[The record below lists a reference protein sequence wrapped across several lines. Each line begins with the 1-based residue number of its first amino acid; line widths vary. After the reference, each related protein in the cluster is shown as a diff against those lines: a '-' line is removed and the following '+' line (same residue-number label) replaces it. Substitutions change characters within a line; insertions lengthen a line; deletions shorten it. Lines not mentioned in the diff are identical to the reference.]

1 MQAAKEDE
9 ELKECTF
16 TPVMQTDKDQK
27 KRTKVF
33 KYEQF
38 LKEEFIQSQQKFLQD
53 KEEKRKKA

>member
-27 KRTKVF
+27 KRTK
-33 KYEQF
+33 
-38 LKEEFIQSQQKFLQD
+38 EEFIQSQQKFLQD